1 MSDYEKEWSSVYQ
14 TVTQIARAELETSSG
29 EQLLN
34 SLIGSNKLADFE
46 SAPFPPAI
54 YDPNRIAL
62 LINEATEEMDKI
74 WGSTEFAKATA
85 KNPDVLLVNM
95 ETGDFP
101 ELIQA
106 GYPYLDGNGFSY
118 GLLEKLAAETFFRL
132 DDFLTICT
140 GRKFDE
146 LKHFWFAD
154 LSYCNLGESIP
165 KWHDTEQRGG
175 QKRTLLGSIAIIAAI
190 RSHRSCELDSLP
202 SNLWFSISEGCQV
215 FGALTCVQANG
226 TT

>member
-1 MSDYEKEWSSVYQ
+1 MPDYEKVRSSVYQ

-34 SLIGSNKLADFE
+34 SLIGSHKLTDFE

-62 LINEATEEMDKI
+62 LINEATEEMDTI
-74 WGSTEFAKATA
+74 WGSTEFAEATA
-85 KNPDVLLVNM
+85 VNSDVLLVNM

-118 GLLEKLAAETFFRL
+118 GSLENLPRKHSFVWMTF
-132 DDFLTICT
+132 
-140 GRKFDE
+140 
-146 LKHFWFAD
+146 
-154 LSYCNLGESIP
+154 
-165 KWHDTEQRGG
+165 
-175 QKRTLLGSIAIIAAI
+175 
-190 RSHRSCELDSLP
+190 
-202 SNLWFSISEGCQV
+202 
-215 FGALTCVQANG
+215 
-226 TT
+226 